1 MAKKRPVKYVSR
13 DFQDIK
19 NSLVNHAKR
28 YYPDSFKDFN
38 EASFGSL
45 MLDTIAYIGDN
56 LSFYLDYQTNEG
68 YLDSAIE
75 TKNINRL
82 AKQLGYKP
90 TGTSSTEGVV
100 TIYVLIPASTSARGL
115 DEEYLPI
122 LKRGSKFS
130 AEGGGVFTLQ
140 EDIDIAN
147 PDNEV
152 VVAKVDSNTGDPTY
166 FAVKAKGRVISGELF
181 TETISVGDYNKFLKL
196 KLDGVGVSEIVSVFD
211 TEGNQYY
218 EVPYLSQNVIY
229 EQIENRAS
237 DKSSVPFSLRLKPVP
252 RRFTVD
258 FEDGETYIQ
267 FGFGSS
273 QNLTTDLVAD
283 PADVVLNVHGR
294 NYQTDDSFDPS
305 NLIKNDKFGVAP
317 ENTVLTI
324 TYRANDAATSNA
336 AVNTITTPLEP
347 NLVFKNRASLSDN
360 VIEYIQSTIEST
372 NEEAIVGDVSEPDQ
386 EEIRTRAFDS
396 YASQNRAVTKQDYIA
411 LCYRMP
417 RGFGSIKRASISQDR
432 DSFKRNLNLYVLSED
447 VNQNLITPSITL
459 LNNLKNWLN
468 QYKMINDTVD
478 IIPGRIVNL
487 SIDFE
492 VVTDVDVNK
501 FDVLNECI
509 AEIKDEF
516 SIKKNMGEPFYISDV
531 YKVLNRVP
539 GVIDTV
545 FVDVNTKTEAG
556 YSQFPFDIDL
566 NTSPDGKIISAPDN
580 TVFEIR
586 DFDQDVQGVAR

>member
-68 YLDSAIE
+68 FLDSAIE

-100 TIYVLIPASTSARGL
+100 TIYILIPASTNARGV

-130 AEGGGVFTLQ
+130 AEGGGVYTLQ
-140 EDIDIAN
+140 EDVDFAN

-152 VVAKVDSNTGDPTY
+152 VVAKVDTNTGDPTY

-181 TETISVGDYNKFLKL
+181 TENITVGDYNKFLKL
-196 KLDGVGVSEIVSVFD
+196 KLDGVGVSEIISVFD

-237 DKSSVPFSLRLKPVP
+237 DKTSVPFSLRLKPVP

-273 QNLTTDLVAD
+273 DNLTTDLIAD
-283 PADVVLNVHGR
+283 PADVVLDVHGR

-324 TYRANDAATSNA
+324 AYRANDAVTSNA
-336 AVNTITTPLEP
+336 AVNTITTALEP
-347 NLVFKNRASLSDN
+347 NLVFKNRASLSEN
-360 VIEYIQSTIEST
+360 VVEYILSTIEST
-372 NEEAIVGDVSEPDQ
+372 NEQAIVGDVSEPDQ
-386 EEIRTRAFDS
+386 EEVRTRAFDS

-447 VNQNLITPSITL
+447 VNQNFITPSITL

-501 FDVLNECI
+501 FDVLNACI

-516 SIKKNMGEPFYISDV
+516 GTKKNMGEPFYISDV
-531 YKVLNRVP
+531 FKVLNRVP

-545 FVDVNTKTEAG
+545 FVDVDTKTESG

>member
-68 YLDSAIE
+68 FLDSAIE

-100 TIYVLIPASTSARGL
+100 TIFILIPASTNTRGV

-152 VVAKVDSNTGDPTY
+152 IVAKVDTNTGDPTY

-181 TETISVGDYNKFLKL
+181 TENITVGDYNKFLKL
-196 KLDGVGVSEIVSVFD
+196 KLDGVGISEIVSVFD

-237 DKSSVPFSLRLKPVP
+237 DKTSVPFSLRLKPVP

-258 FEDGETYIQ
+258 FEDGETFIQ

-283 PADVVLNVHGR
+283 PADVVLDVHGR

-317 ENTVLTI
+317 ENTVLTV
-324 TYRANDAATSNA
+324 TYRANDAVTSNA
-336 AVNTITTPLEP
+336 AVNTITTAIEP

-360 VIEYIQSTIEST
+360 VVEFIQSTIEST
-372 NEEAIVGDVSEPDQ
+372 NEEAIIGDVSEPDQ

-417 RGFGSIKRASISQDR
+417 RGFGSIKRASISQDK
-432 DSFKRNLNLYVLSED
+432 DSFKRNLNLHVLSED
-447 VNQNLITPSITL
+447 VNQNFITPSITL

-468 QYKMINDTVD
+468 QYKMINDTID

-501 FDVLNECI
+501 FDVLNACI

-516 SIKKNMGEPFYISDV
+516 GTKKNMGEPFYISDV
-531 YKVLNRVP
+531 FKVLNRVP

-545 FVDVNTKTEAG
+545 FVDVDTKTEPG